1 VALEP
6 LELTIRPGR
15 TGGWAVLGP
24 YPAPLEAHPLSGCA
38 KEPFHEG
45 GEPQVGRGWHWLF
58 AHC

>member
-1 VALEP
+1 VALGP

-15 TGGWAVLGP
+15 TGGMGGAGAIPLHRSRLIR
-24 YPAPLEAHPLSGCA
+24 YPDAPRNRSTR
-38 KEPFHEG
+38 